1 MLITKVKLHNF
12 RCILDGEFDLHDY
25 TMLVG
30 ANNAGKSTII
40 SALRVFYDH
49 LKWSSDDLP
58 KMPGAY
64 NDSWIEVTFTLT
76 DEEEKEIAEKYRRPD
91 RLLVI
96 RKLLKSAE
104 REVKSTQ
111 SNLYAVI
118 DGKLEDGLFYG
129 AKNVSSAKVGEII
142 YVPALSLPDDH
153 LKTTGQSALKEILN
167 LVLKRVAAKS
177 SKYEAVLTALKELDQ
192 EANQDGGFLSQLS
205 KPLNKA
211 LEDWGVKLDLNIRQM
226 SPEDVTKSLVQPSF
240 KDSQIG
246 DAQVNLDRIGHGF
259 QRTLIYELLRCVPQF
274 DEPEKETKKK
284 EYNPDFTLLLFEE
297 PEAFLHPHQQETM
310 LFNLRK
316 LAEAVGQ
323 QVLVTTHSP
332 IFAGR
337 AADNLKC
344 IVRVKKTN
352 GTTNIFQID
361 SASLDALLGDGL
373 GLAKCLQD
381 FIADPNIH
389 ESKKGEAKKMVANMP
404 AEEIALQDEAF
415 RFQLWLDAE
424 RASMFF
430 ADHVIIVEGTSEKVL
445 LDYLMQNQWNDLR
458 QHRIYVVDALGKYNI
473 HRFMALLEAFG
484 TRHGVLMDGDTGKAH
499 QEAINEFLEG
509 RINGFTVNKPHK
521 FATDLETFLG
531 LPKPPKMRDDRKP
544 LEILKAVDQARITT
558 GKLAEFRG
566 IVETTLLGLAPK
578 TAGTTT

>member
-1 MLITKVKLHNF
+1 MRITKVKLHNF

-58 KMPGAY
+58 KMPGGY

-104 REVKSTQ
+104 RDVKSTQ

-118 DGKLEDGLFYG
+118 DNKLEDGLFYG

-153 LKTTGQSALKEILN
+153 LKTSGQSALRDILN

-177 SKYEAVLTALKELDQ
+177 SKYEAVLTALKELNQ

-316 LAEAVGQ
+316 LAAADGQ

-337 AADNLKC
+337 AADDLKC
-344 IVRVKKTN
+344 LVRVKKHN
-352 GTTNIFQID
+352 GASNIHQIGED
-361 SASLDALLGDGL
+361 KLTALLGDGL
-373 GLAKCLQD
+373 GLAKCLQEFVAD
-381 FIADPNIH
+381 TAILENQKAKAKAMIAALPT
-389 ESKKGEAKKMVANMP
+389 
-404 AEEIALQDEAF
+404 EEIAIQDERF

-445 LDYLMQNQWNDLR
+445 FDYLLQNQWDDLR
-458 QHRIYVVDALGKYNI
+458 QHRIYVVDALGKFNI

-484 TRHGVLMDGDTGKAH
+484 IRHGVLIDGDTGKAH
-499 QEAINEFLEG
+499 QEAVNEFLDG
-509 RINGFTVNKPHK
+509 RVNGFTVGKPHK
-521 FATDLETFLG
+521 FPTDLEKFLG
-531 LPKPPKMRDDRKP
+531 LATPRDDRKP
-544 LEILKAVDQARITT
+544 LEILKAVTQARITME
-558 GKLAEFRG
+558 KLAEFRG
-566 IVETTLLGLAPK
+566 IVETTLLGFAPK
-578 TAGTTT
+578 AAGTTT